1 MTAEHRLQLLDDL
14 LARARKAGA
23 DSADA
28 IFVDGTSVSIA
39 VRLGEIEHL
48 ERSEGADLGLRV
60 FKGKRQAC
68 VSSSDVTPEALDDL
82 VERAVAMAETV
93 PEDQFCGL
101 ADAERIGSDYEE
113 IDLDD
118 PGEPSTEILE
128 ARARAAEDAA
138 RAVTGVTNSEGAEAS
153 FGRSRVALAASN
165 GFRGERAGTR
175 SSISASVLAGEGTA
189 MERDYEY
196 SSTVFAEDLDDPATV
211 GRLAGEKAVARL
223 NPQKIS
229 SASVPV
235 VYDPRVAGSLLGHLA
250 GAINGSAIARGT
262 SFLKDKMGESVF
274 PAGVVVTDDPLRPR
288 GLRSKPFDAEGLAT
302 AKRNV
307 IEDGR
312 LTTWILDLHA
322 ARELGLEST
331 GHAARG
337 TSSPPSPSVTNLYL
351 EPGKISRAE
360 LIGAI
365 DKGLLVTELIGMGVN
380 GVTGDYSRGASGF
393 WIENGEIA
401 YPVSEIT
408 IAGNLIDMFA
418 NLTAADDLKFKYGTD
433 SPSVRIDGM
442 TVAGK

>member
-1 MTAEHRLQLLDDL
+1 MTADLRFDLLDDL
-14 LARARKAGA
+14 LARAEKAGA
-23 DSADA
+23 DAADA

-39 VRLGEIEHL
+39 IRLGETEHL

-68 VSSSDVTPEALDDL
+68 VSSSDVTPEALDAL
-82 VERAVAMAETV
+82 VERAIAMADTV
-93 PEDQFCGL
+93 PEDEHCGL
-101 ADAERIGSDYEE
+101 ADASQIVTNYAG

-118 PGEPSTEILE
+118 PGEPSAEVLE

-138 RAVTGVTNSEGAEAS
+138 RAVPGVTNSEGAEAS
-153 FGRSRVALAASN
+153 FGRSRVTLAASN
-165 GFRGERAGTR
+165 GFRGERVGTR
-175 SSISASVLAGEGTA
+175 SSISASVLAGEGTG

-196 SSTVFAEDLDDPATV
+196 SSKVFAEDLDDAAIV

-235 VYDPRVAGSLLGHLA
+235 VYDPRVAGSLLGHLSS
-250 GAINGSAIARGT
+250 AINGSAIARGT
-262 SFLKDKMGESVF
+262 SFLKDKMGEAVF
-274 PAGVVVTDDPLRPR
+274 ASGITVIDDPLRPR

-302 AKRNV
+302 AKRNIV
-307 IEDGR
+307 EDGR
-312 LTTWILDLHA
+312 LTTWILDLHS
-322 ARELGLEST
+322 ARELGLTST

-337 TSSPPSPSVTNLYL
+337 TSAPPSPSVTNLYL
-351 EPGKISRAE
+351 APGSISRAD
-360 LIGAI
+360 LIGGI

-408 IAGNLIDMFA
+408 IAGNLHDMFA
-418 NLTAADDLKFKYGTD
+418 NLTAADDLEFKYGTD
-433 SPSVRIDGM
+433 SPTLRVDGM